1 MKRKGVIYLFVF
13 AITLINALTVVAY
26 GSSVTSMGNMSTS
39 GYEKNI
45 EPGSMNLSVKPGDD
59 FYEYAEGGWIKSH
72 PIPADKERYGEFDIV
87 ADKIDARIKGIVE
100 GAVNN
105 TSAPEGSLERKIGEF
120 YRVGMDN
127 ATREKQGIDP
137 IKDELRVI
145 DNISNKSDLQVAS
158 TQMMDYGLS
167 PLFSVYADTDAKN
180 NKVMIATLS
189 QGGIAMYRDFYLG
202 KDANSIVAREKY
214 LTHVAKMFVY
224 LGDSQKVAEENAGTV
239 MRIETRLANASFNNV
254 DNNDVI
260 KTYNKMSLKELQAFA
275 PGMNW
280 SLMFITL
287 GHPDVTEVNVKN
299 PSYFK
304 ELSTALQNESVAD
317 WKTFLRW
324 KLISATSPFLTSEME
339 EENFNLYAGGLNGQQ
354 KLVMAPRWKRV
365 IDVENIFMGEA
376 IGHIYVDKYF
386 DPNSKAKIQEEMVPN
401 LKKAF
406 RARIQNLT
414 WMEPET
420 KKKALI
426 KLENADIQVGYPDEW
441 LNYSELEVK
450 NDSYVQNVLRASKF
464 YFYHGTRGLDRIG
477 KPVDRRLWEMNPQTT
492 DARADYYNMVI
503 VFPAGILQ
511 PPFFNKTADDTINYG
526 AIGFIIGHEMTHLFD
541 NLGRHFDPSGNLT
554 EWWTLKDA
562 ENFNNST
569 RVLVDEYN
577 KFEVLPGVY
586 INGNLTLPENIAD
599 FGGLTMAYHA
609 YNLSSKEELEII
621 DGFTGDQ
628 RFFLSYTRVW
638 RGSATNAYLWKQAL
652 IDPHSPFKFRVNGV
666 VYNMPEFYKTFPSIK
681 PGDKLYRPESERPVI
696 W

>member
-1 MKRKGVIYLFVF
+1 
-13 AITLINALTVVAY
+13 
-26 GSSVTSMGNMSTS
+26 
-39 GYEKNI
+39 
-45 EPGSMNLSVKPGDD
+45 
-59 FYEYAEGGWIKSH
+59 
-72 PIPADKERYGEFDIV
+72 
-87 ADKIDARIKGIVE
+87 
-100 GAVNN
+100 
-105 TSAPEGSLERKIGEF
+105 
-120 YRVGMDN
+120 
-127 ATREKQGIDP
+127 
-137 IKDELRVI
+137 
-145 DNISNKSDLQVAS
+145 
-158 TQMMDYGLS
+158 
-167 PLFSVYADTDAKN
+167 
-180 NKVMIATLS
+180 
-189 QGGIAMYRDFYLG
+189 
-202 KDANSIVAREKY
+202 
-214 LTHVAKMFVY
+214 
-224 LGDSQKVAEENAGTV
+224 
-239 MRIETRLANASFNNV
+239 
-254 DNNDVI
+254 
-260 KTYNKMSLKELQAFA
+260 
-275 PGMNW
+275 
-280 SLMFITL
+280 
-287 GHPDVTEVNVKN
+287 
-299 PSYFK
+299 
-304 ELSTALQNESVAD
+304 
-317 WKTFLRW
+317 
-324 KLISATSPFLTSEME
+324 
-339 EENFNLYAGGLNGQQ
+339 
-354 KLVMAPRWKRV
+354 
-365 IDVENIFMGEA
+365 
-376 IGHIYVDKYF
+376 
-386 DPNSKAKIQEEMVPN
+386 MVPN

-477 KPVDRRLWEMNPQTT
+477 KPVDRRLWDMNPQTT